1 MVKAFLKKLKQ
12 MPTKQLLMV
21 VIVVIAFFFLLNINT
36 RVSNLF
42 TKRQAVQAAKTE
54 VVALYATDV
63 ALQTQLASVQSEEEV
78 EEFSRLN
85 GYIQPED
92 IPVAVVGTE
101 GELEVP
107 SAAVLIE
114 ANPSPYENWELWYYL
129 IFGKL
134 AK

>member
-1 MVKAFLKKLKQ
+1 

-42 TKRQAVQAAKTE
+42 TKRQAIQAAKTE

-63 ALQTQLASVQSEEEV
+63 MLQTQLVLVQSEQEV

-85 GYIQPED
+85 GYIQAGD

-114 ANPSPYENWELWYYL
+114 ANPSPYENWQLWYYL
-129 IFGKL
+129 IFDKL